1 MIHPFRLVRRVIV
14 ALVILALVYVG
25 FTAGQ
30 VLVASRRDEARP
42 AEAIVVLG
50 AAQYDGEPSPVFR
63 SRLDHAVDL
72 YRDGVAPVVVVT
84 GGRQEGDTFTEASAG
99 LGYLR
104 EQGVATEDVLL
115 EARGTTSWESLRA
128 AARFLRPDGIDEVVL
143 VSSPFHALRT
153 THIAG
158 EVGLDGHA
166 SPTRSGPESAV
177 TQLADL
183 GRETIAVS
191 AGRII
196 GYGRLGRLDRPD
208 R

>member
-1 MIHPFRLVRRVIV
+1 MIHPFRLLRRVV
-14 ALVILALVYVG
+14 VTLVILALVYVG

-72 YRDGVAPVVVVT
+72 YQDGVAPVVVVT
-84 GGRQEGDTFTEASAG
+84 GGRQEGDSFTEASAG

-158 EVGLDGHA
+158 EVGLDGRA
-166 SPTRSGPESAV
+166 SPTRSGPESTV

-183 GRETIAVS
+183 GRETLAVS